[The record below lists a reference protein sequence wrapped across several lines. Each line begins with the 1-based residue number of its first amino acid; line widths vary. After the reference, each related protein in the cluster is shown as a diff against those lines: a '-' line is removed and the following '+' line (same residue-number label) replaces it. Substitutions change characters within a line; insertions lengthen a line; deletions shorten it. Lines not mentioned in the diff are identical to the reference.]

1 MAVNAQTS
9 AEQVKIKHKVI
20 TFTYNVNTLIHT
32 FGSFKCVSFF
42 FSPSDS
48 CLQRLLFCIPP
59 QALDYAEFRRIS
71 STVY

>member
-32 FGSFKCVSFF
+32 FGSF
-42 FSPSDS
+42 
-48 CLQRLLFCIPP
+48 I
-59 QALDYAEFRRIS
+59 
-71 STVY
+71 